1 MQKTI
6 TFDDLDGTTEA
17 TTTIR
22 FSVDDDF
29 MEIDLSDQNADKFT
43 QAMAPFIAA
52 ARTYSPATSARKPG
66 MSKEERQAITEWAA
80 TQGIEIAPRGRI
92 ASDIVEKFK
101 AAQTAN
107 DHATV
112 EQIEKAI
119 EAGEKL
125 TETPAK
131 PEETPV
137 EGEGGD
143 PTSATEAPTT
153 GRGRRKS

>member
-1 MQKTI
+1 MQKTLV
-6 TFDDLDGTTEA
+6 FDDMDGETIA

-22 FSVDDDF
+22 FSIDDDF
-29 MEIDLSDQNADKFT
+29 LEIDLSDGHADEFT
-43 QAMAPFIAA
+43 KAMAPFVAA

-66 MSKEERQAITEWAA
+66 MSKDERAAIVEWAA

-101 AAQTAN
+101 AAQDAE

-119 EAGEKL
+119 EAGEKS
-125 TETPAK
+125 TETAPVEKPETPA
-131 PEETPV
+131 
-137 EGEGGD
+137 GE
-143 PTSATEAPTT
+143 PTST
-153 GRGRRKS
+153 GRGRRRS